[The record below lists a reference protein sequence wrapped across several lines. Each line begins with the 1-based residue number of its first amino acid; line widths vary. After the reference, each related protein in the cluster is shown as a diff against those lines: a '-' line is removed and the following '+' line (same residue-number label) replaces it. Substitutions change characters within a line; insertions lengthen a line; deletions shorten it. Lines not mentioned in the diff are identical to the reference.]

1 MSLTQGAVGSNNY
14 SASSRFIDG
23 EGKLYYNK
31 KRFDTPLITFLGMM
45 GRKYE
50 ELEGEDFGGMTA
62 VKVKGQAL
70 AKRMVENAKYTMF
83 TDEQQEYSTQIN
95 NGAGYSSS
103 ATSIVVDDGSLFT
116 PNDTLFVP
124 RTGEMMLVSARSSN
138 TLTVTRAVGSTG
150 VALLDNDHV
159 VNLSSAFPVNALSGT
174 SKATIPSEAFNYTQI
189 FRTPVTIGRTD
200 KDSRLNYTN
209 QGDLPRLIME
219 AGLRHLQNQERAF
232 WYGRRDEIAA
242 IDSSGTRQRTTGGVF
257 QWVTSNV
264 MDLSG
269 SGGILTQP
277 GLDAFA
283 ELAFQKGGSRKIAFC
298 APRVLSKINSLYSN
312 LVRITPQESEVGLN
326 VSRVE
331 TAHGILDLV
340 RCQHFADSGLSSEY
354 ASYMVVLDP
363 EQVKYAHLK
372 NAENEYRPNI
382 QENDRD
388 GYKGEWLAEAGFQL
402 TNETSHAILKGVL
415 A

>member
-1 MSLTQGAVGSNNY
+1 MSLTQEAVGSNSY

-23 EGKLYYNK
+23 EGKLYYNR
-31 KRFDTPLITFLGMM
+31 KRFDTPLISFLGMM

-62 VKVKGQAL
+62 LKVKGKAL
-70 AKRMVENAKYTMF
+70 AKRQVENAKYTMF
-83 TDEQQEYSTQIN
+83 TDEQQEYSTQVN

-150 VALLDNDHV
+150 VALLDNDYV
-159 VNLSSAFPVNALSGT
+159 VNLSSAYPVNALSGT

-200 KDSRLNYTN
+200 KDSRLNYSDES
-209 QGDLPRLIME
+209 DLPRLIME
-219 AGLRHLQNQERAF
+219 AGFRHIQNQERAF

-242 IDSSGTRQRTTGGVF
+242 IDSSGTRQRTTGGIF

-269 SGGILTQP
+269 SGGIITTP
-277 GLDAFA
+277 VVDAFA
-283 ELAFQKGGSRKIAFC
+283 EMAFARGGSRKLAFC
-298 APRVLSKINSLYSN
+298 APRVLSKLNSLYAGQ
-312 LVRITPQESEVGLN
+312 VRITPETTKVGLN
-326 VSRVE
+326 IVSIE
-331 TAHGILDLV
+331 TAHGVLDLV
-340 RCQHFADSGLSSEY
+340 RCQHFADAGLSSEY
-354 ASYMVVLDP
+354 ASYMVVIDP
-363 EQVKYAHLK
+363 EQIKMAHLK
-372 NAENEYRPNI
+372 NAENEYKPNI

-388 GYKGEWLAEAGFQL
+388 GYKGEWLAEAGLQL
-402 TNETSHAILKGVL
+402 TNETTCAILKGAL